1 LKLPFSLFLALR
13 YLKPK
18 RTSISVIT
26 LISVVG
32 VMLGITVLIV
42 VISVMTGFDR
52 ELRAKVLGFE
62 PHISVT
68 SDGVMS
74 DWRAIKTKIDNT
86 PDVIASAP
94 YVQGPVIADHN
105 GRIVTPI
112 IQGIDPDKEQ
122 KIVDLKKLIK
132 EGSADLSDDG
142 ALVGTRL
149 AAALGLTVGDKVT
162 IYAAGNI
169 RSILEELKRSQ
180 NNPKAK
186 SKTLADLENE
196 VVMPADLTV
205 TGIFESGRY
214 DYDFNVVFVPLHIG
228 QELYSLADDVHGI
241 AVETDNPYGAEAV
254 KQALNRT
261 LQPQATAETWIDR
274 NKDRFDA
281 IRVERNVM
289 FIILMFLIIIAAF
302 SIMNTLITV
311 TVQKTRE
318 IGIMKALG
326 ARTWQIVWVFL
337 SQGMLVGVFGN
348 ATGLALGMLLIRY
361 RNEFKEWLAHTLHI
375 QIFPADIY
383 EFTSIPAQVVPHDVA
398 IICISAF
405 FICSFAA
412 LIPAY
417 FAARLDPV
425 KALRYE

>member
-1 LKLPFSLFLALR
+1 
-13 YLKPK
+13 
-18 RTSISVIT
+18 
-26 LISVVG
+26 
-32 VMLGITVLIV
+32 MLGITVLIV

-62 PHISVT
+62 PHIIVT
-68 SDGVMS
+68 SDGVMN
-74 DWRAIKTKIDNT
+74 DWRAIKAQIDNT
-86 PDVIASAP
+86 PGIIASAP

-112 IQGIDPDKEQ
+112 IQGIEPDREQ

-132 EGSADLSDDG
+132 EGNADLNDDS
-142 ALVGTRL
+142 ALVGARL

-169 RSILEELKRSQ
+169 RSIIEELKRSQ

-228 QELYSLADDVHGI
+228 QELYSLGDDVHGI
-241 AVETDNPYGAEAV
+241 AVETDDPYRAEAV
-254 KQALNRT
+254 KQALNRI

-289 FIILMFLIIIAAF
+289 FIILMFLIVIAAF

-337 SQGMLVGVFGN
+337 SQGMVVGVFGN
-348 ATGLALGMLLIRY
+348 AMGLALGMVLIRY

-383 EFTSIPAQVVPHDVA
+383 EFSSIPAQVVPHDVA

>member
-1 LKLPFSLFLALR
+1 
-13 YLKPK
+13 LKPK

-26 LISVVG
+26 LISVIG

-62 PHISVT
+62 PHIIVT
-68 SDGVMS
+68 SEGVIS
-74 DWRAIKTKIDNT
+74 DWRSIKAKIDNT
-86 PDVIASAP
+86 PGVIASAP
-94 YVQGPVIADHN
+94 YVQGPVIADHS

-112 IQGIDPDKEQ
+112 IQGIEADKEQ
-122 KIVDLKKLIK
+122 KIVDLKKLIID
-132 EGSADLSDDG
+132 GNADLSDDS

-169 RSILEELKRSQ
+169 RSVIEELKRSQ
-180 NNPKAK
+180 NDPKAK

-228 QELYSLADDVHGI
+228 QELYSLGDDVHGI
-241 AVETDNPYGAEAV
+241 AVETDDPYRAEAV
-254 KQALNRT
+254 KQVLNRL
-261 LQPQATAETWIDR
+261 LQPQASAETWIDR

-289 FIILMFLIIIAAF
+289 FIILMFLIVIAAF

-383 EFTSIPAQVVPHDVA
+383 EFSSIPAQVVPHDVA
-398 IICISAF
+398 IICVSAF